1 MLLSSKNKLL
11 IPPVSGILCM
21 MGGALALTIN
31 DGMAKYLTETY
42 PVGQV
47 MALRG
52 TFILCLLIFLFISAR
67 KKLNLKIYSWRNNFY
82 RAAAMTGST
91 FCFITGLSYLP
102 IADAIAIAFAAPL
115 LTTVLAVFCLRER
128 VGLHRWV
135 AIFFGFIGVIIIVQP
150 TNDAF
155 KVAAL
160 APLGAAFFGA
170 IRDVI
175 TRKITSSESS
185 FTILLTSMFLITL
198 AGYLTFP
205 LGWSEFQVEHIWL
218 FLCSSILVGAA
229 QYLMIEAFRLG
240 EVGLISPFK
249 YSSLLWAVI
258 IGFIVWGD
266 IPGYFVLVGATILII
281 SGVYLLRGEK
291 NLKKDS
297 RPSNGR

>member
-1 MLLSSKNKLL
+1 MLAFLKTQTSNSSIN
-11 IPPVSGILCM
+11 GIFCM

-47 MALRG
+47 MAIRG
-52 TFILCLLIFLFISAR
+52 TSILVLLAVFILVSKNRIT
-67 KKLNLKIYSWRNNFY
+67 LKINSWRNNLY
-82 RAAAMTGST
+82 RGAAMTGST

-115 LTTVLAVFCLRER
+115 LTTILAVFFLKEQ
-128 VGLHRWV
+128 VGWHRWV
-135 AIFFGFIGVIIIVQP
+135 AICFGFVGVIIIVQP
-150 TNDAF
+150 TGDAF
-155 KVAAL
+155 RLVAL

-175 TRKITSSESS
+175 TRKITNSESS
-185 FTILLTSMFLITL
+185 ITILLTSMFLITL
-198 AGYLTFP
+198 SGYATYP
-205 LGWSEFQVEHIWL
+205 LGWSEIHIKHLWL
-218 FLCSSILVGAA
+218 FLGSSVLVGLA

-249 YSSLLWAVI
+249 YSSLIWAVI

-266 IPGYFVLVGATILII
+266 IPNYLVITGSVVVIL
-281 SGVYLLRGEK
+281 SGIYLLSGETIVK
-291 NLKKDS
+291 NNS
-297 RPSNGR
+297 

>member
-11 IPPVSGILCM
+11 RPPVSGILCM
-21 MGGALALTIN
+21 IGGALALTIN

-52 TFILCLLIFLFISAR
+52 TFILCPLIFLFISA
-67 KKLNLKIYSWRNNFY
+67 KKRLNLKIYSWRNNFY

-115 LTTVLAVFCLRER
+115 LTTLLAVFCLRER

-150 TNDAF
+150 TDDAF
-155 KVAAL
+155 KIAAL

-218 FLCSSILVGAA
+218 FLCSSILVGVA

-249 YSSLLWAVI
+249 YTSLLWAVI

-281 SGVYLLRGEK
+281 SGVYLLHAEK

-297 RPSNGR
+297 

>member
-11 IPPVSGILCM
+11 RLPVSGILCM
-21 MGGALALTIN
+21 IGGALALTIN

-115 LTTVLAVFCLRER
+115 LTTLLAVFCLRER

-150 TNDAF
+150 TDDAF
-155 KVAAL
+155 KIAAL

-218 FLCSSILVGAA
+218 FLCSSILVGVA

-281 SGVYLLRGEK
+281 SGVYLLRAEK

-297 RPSNGR
+297 

>member
-31 DGMAKYLTETY
+31 DGMAKYLTQTY

-135 AIFFGFIGVIIIVQP
+135 AIFFGFIGVLIIVQP
-150 TNDAF
+150 TGDAF

-185 FTILLTSMFLITL
+185 FTILVTSMFLITL

-205 LGWSEFQVEHIWL
+205 LGWSEFQVEQIWL
-218 FLCSSILVGAA
+218 FLCSSILVGVA

-266 IPGYFVLVGATILII
+266 IPGYFVLVGSTILII
-281 SGVYLLRGEK
+281 SGLYLLRGEK
-291 NLKKDS
+291 NLKKD
-297 RPSNGR
+297 N

>member
-11 IPPVSGILCM
+11 RLPVSGILCM
-21 MGGALALTIN
+21 IGGALALTIN

-115 LTTVLAVFCLRER
+115 LTTLLAVFCLRER

-150 TNDAF
+150 TDDAF

-218 FLCSSILVGAA
+218 FLCSSILVGVA

-281 SGVYLLRGEK
+281 SGVYLLHAEK

-297 RPSNGR
+297 

>member
-1 MLLSSKNKLL
+1 MLLSSKNKRLR
-11 IPPVSGILCM
+11 PPVSGILCM
-21 MGGALALTIN
+21 IGGALALTIN

>member
-1 MLLSSKNKLL
+1 M
-11 IPPVSGILCM
+11 I
-21 MGGALALTIN
+21 GGALALTIN

-218 FLCSSILVGAA
+218 FLCSSILVGVA

-281 SGVYLLRGEK
+281 SGVYLLRAEK

-297 RPSNGR
+297 

>member
-11 IPPVSGILCM
+11 RPPVSGILCM
-21 MGGALALTIN
+21 IGGALALTIN

-52 TFILCLLIFLFISAR
+52 IFILCLLIFIFISAR

-115 LTTVLAVFCLRER
+115 LTTLLAVFCLRER
-128 VGLHRWV
+128 VGLHRWA

-150 TNDAF
+150 TDDAF

-297 RPSNGR
+297 

>member
-11 IPPVSGILCM
+11 RPPVSGILCM
-21 MGGALALTIN
+21 IGGALALTIN
-31 DGMAKYLTETY
+31 DSMAKYLTETY
-42 PVGQV
+42 AVGQV

-115 LTTVLAVFCLRER
+115 LTTLLAVFCLRER

-150 TNDAF
+150 TDDAF

-218 FLCSSILVGAA
+218 FLCSSILVGVA

-297 RPSNGR
+297 

>member
-115 LTTVLAVFCLRER
+115 LTTLLAVFCLGER
-128 VGLHRWV
+128 VGLHRWL

-150 TNDAF
+150 TDDAF

-218 FLCSSILVGAA
+218 FLCSSILVGVA

>member
-11 IPPVSGILCM
+11 RPPVSGILCM
-21 MGGALALTIN
+21 IGGALALTIN

-52 TFILCLLIFLFISAR
+52 TFILCLLIFIFISAR
-67 KKLNLKIYSWRNNFY
+67 KKLILKIYSWRNNFY

-115 LTTVLAVFCLRER
+115 LTTLLAVFCLRER

-150 TNDAF
+150 TDDAF

-175 TRKITSSESS
+175 TRKIASSESS

-218 FLCSSILVGAA
+218 FLCSSILVGVA

-281 SGVYLLRGEK
+281 SGVYLLRAEK

-297 RPSNGR
+297 

>member
-1 MLLSSKNKLL
+1 M
-11 IPPVSGILCM
+11 
-21 MGGALALTIN
+21 
-31 DGMAKYLTETY
+31 
-42 PVGQV
+42 
-47 MALRG
+47 
-52 TFILCLLIFLFISAR
+52 
-67 KKLNLKIYSWRNNFY
+67 
-82 RAAAMTGST
+82 
-91 FCFITGLSYLP
+91 
-102 IADAIAIAFAAPL
+102 
-115 LTTVLAVFCLRER
+115 
-128 VGLHRWV
+128 
-135 AIFFGFIGVIIIVQP
+135 QP
-150 TNDAF
+150 TDDAF
-155 KVAAL
+155 NVAAL

-170 IRDVI
+170 FRDVI

-218 FLCSSILVGAA
+218 FLCSSILGGAA

>member
-11 IPPVSGILCM
+11 RPPASGILCM
-21 MGGALALTIN
+21 IGGALALTIN

-115 LTTVLAVFCLRER
+115 LTTLLAVFCLRER

-150 TNDAF
+150 TDDAF

-218 FLCSSILVGAA
+218 FLCSSILVGVA

-281 SGVYLLRGEK
+281 SGVYLLRAEK
-291 NLKKDS
+291 NLKK
-297 RPSNGR
+297 G

>member
-11 IPPVSGILCM
+11 RPPVSGILCM
-21 MGGALALTIN
+21 IGGALALTIN

-115 LTTVLAVFCLRER
+115 LTTLLAVFCLRER

-150 TNDAF
+150 TDDAF

-218 FLCSSILVGAA
+218 FLCSSILVGVA

-297 RPSNGR
+297 

>member
-52 TFILCLLIFLFISAR
+52 TFILCLLIFLFILAR

-115 LTTVLAVFCLRER
+115 LTTLLAVFCLRER

-175 TRKITSSESS
+175 TRKIASSESS

-281 SGVYLLRGEK
+281 SGVYLLRAEK

-297 RPSNGR
+297 

>member
-1 MLLSSKNKLL
+1 M
-11 IPPVSGILCM
+11 I
-21 MGGALALTIN
+21 GGALALTIN

-115 LTTVLAVFCLRER
+115 LTTLLAVFCLRER
-128 VGLHRWV
+128 VGLHRWI

-218 FLCSSILVGAA
+218 FLCSSILVGVA

-281 SGVYLLRGEK
+281 SGVYLLRAEK

-297 RPSNGR
+297 

>member
-1 MLLSSKNKLL
+1 MLLSPKNKLL

-135 AIFFGFIGVIIIVQP
+135 AIFFGFMGVIIIVQP

-281 SGVYLLRGEK
+281 SGVYLLRAEK

-297 RPSNGR
+297 

>member
-1 MLLSSKNKLL
+1 M
-11 IPPVSGILCM
+11 I
-21 MGGALALTIN
+21 GGALALTIN

-115 LTTVLAVFCLRER
+115 LATLLAVFCLRER

-150 TNDAF
+150 TDDAF

-218 FLCSSILVGAA
+218 FLCSSILVGVA

-281 SGVYLLRGEK
+281 SGVYLLRAEK

-297 RPSNGR
+297 

>member
-11 IPPVSGILCM
+11 RPPVSGILCM
-21 MGGALALTIN
+21 IGGALALTIN

-52 TFILCLLIFLFISAR
+52 TFILCLLIFLFISAK

-115 LTTVLAVFCLRER
+115 LTTLLAVFCLRER

-150 TNDAF
+150 TDDAF

-218 FLCSSILVGAA
+218 FLCSSILVGVA

-281 SGVYLLRGEK
+281 SGVYLLRAEK

-297 RPSNGR
+297 

>member
-11 IPPVSGILCM
+11 RPPVSGILCM
-21 MGGALALTIN
+21 IGGALALTIN

-115 LTTVLAVFCLRER
+115 LTTLLAVFCLRER
-128 VGLHRWV
+128 VGLHRWA

-150 TNDAF
+150 TDDAF

-218 FLCSSILVGAA
+218 FLCSSILVGVA

-249 YSSLLWAVI
+249 YTSLLWAVI

-266 IPGYFVLVGATILII
+266 IPGNFVLVGATILII

-297 RPSNGR
+297 

>member
-1 MLLSSKNKLL
+1 M
-11 IPPVSGILCM
+11 I
-21 MGGALALTIN
+21 GGALALTIN
-31 DGMAKYLTETY
+31 DGMAKYLTESY

-52 TFILCLLIFLFISAR
+52 TFILCLLIFLFISAK

-135 AIFFGFIGVIIIVQP
+135 AIFFGFIGVLIIVQP
-150 TNDAF
+150 TGDAF

-185 FTILLTSMFLITL
+185 FTILVTSMFLITL
-198 AGYLTFP
+198 AGYFTFP

-258 IGFIVWGD
+258 IGFIIWGD
-266 IPGYFVLVGATILII
+266 IPGHFVLVGATILII

-297 RPSNGR
+297 

>member
-1 MLLSSKNKLL
+1 M
-11 IPPVSGILCM
+11 I
-21 MGGALALTIN
+21 GGALALTIN

-115 LTTVLAVFCLRER
+115 LTTLLAVFCLRER

-150 TNDAF
+150 TDDAF
-155 KVAAL
+155 KIAAL

-218 FLCSSILVGAA
+218 FLCSSILVGVA

-281 SGVYLLRGEK
+281 SGVYLLHAEK

-297 RPSNGR
+297 

>member
-1 MLLSSKNKLL
+1 MLPFFTNSIQASSIK
-11 IPPVSGILCM
+11 GILCM
-21 MGGALALTIN
+21 IGGALALTIN

-52 TFILCLLIFLFISAR
+52 TFILCLLIFLFILAR
-67 KKLNLKIYSWRNNFY
+67 KKLHFKIYSWRNNFY

-115 LTTVLAVFCLRER
+115 LTTLLAVFCLRER

-150 TNDAF
+150 TDDAF

-205 LGWSEFQVEHIWL
+205 LGWSEFQLEHIWL

-266 IPGYFVLVGATILII
+266 IPGYFVLVGAAILII

-297 RPSNGR
+297 

>member
-11 IPPVSGILCM
+11 RLPVSGILCM
-21 MGGALALTIN
+21 IGGALALTIN

-115 LTTVLAVFCLRER
+115 LTTLLAVFCLRER

-218 FLCSSILVGAA
+218 FLCSSILVGVA

-281 SGVYLLRGEK
+281 SGVYLLHAEK

-297 RPSNGR
+297 

>member
-1 MLLSSKNKLL
+1 M
-11 IPPVSGILCM
+11 I
-21 MGGALALTIN
+21 GGALALTIN

-82 RAAAMTGST
+82 RAAAMTAST

-115 LTTVLAVFCLRER
+115 LTTLLAVFCLRER

-150 TNDAF
+150 TDDAF

-218 FLCSSILVGAA
+218 FLCSSILVGVA

-281 SGVYLLRGEK
+281 SGVYLLRAEK

-297 RPSNGR
+297 

>member
-11 IPPVSGILCM
+11 RPPVSGILCM
-21 MGGALALTIN
+21 IGGALALTIN

-115 LTTVLAVFCLRER
+115 LTTLLAVFCLRER

-135 AIFFGFIGVIIIVQP
+135 AIFFGFIGVLIIVQP
-150 TNDAF
+150 TGDAF

-218 FLCSSILVGAA
+218 FLCSSILVGVA

-281 SGVYLLRGEK
+281 SGVYLLRAEK

-297 RPSNGR
+297 

>member
-1 MLLSSKNKLL
+1 M
-11 IPPVSGILCM
+11 I
-21 MGGALALTIN
+21 GGALALTIN

-52 TFILCLLIFLFISAR
+52 TFILCLLIFLFILAR

-150 TNDAF
+150 TDDAF

-218 FLCSSILVGAA
+218 FLCSSILVGVA

-297 RPSNGR
+297 

>member
-1 MLLSSKNKLL
+1 M
-11 IPPVSGILCM
+11 I
-21 MGGALALTIN
+21 GGALALTIN

-115 LTTVLAVFCLRER
+115 LTTLLAVFCLRER

-218 FLCSSILVGAA
+218 FLCSSILVGVA

-297 RPSNGR
+297 